1 MDEATFLVS
10 GFIISLPNGGLGER
24 EEKSEK
30 EISKRAGRIGGKK
43 QIGTYPCS
51 ENELD
56 RSISTY

>member
-10 GFIISLPNGGLGER
+10 GFISPSNGGLGER
-24 EEKSEK
+24 EGKSEK
-30 EISKRAGRIGGKK
+30 EISKRAGRMGGKK

-56 RSISTY
+56 RSVSTC